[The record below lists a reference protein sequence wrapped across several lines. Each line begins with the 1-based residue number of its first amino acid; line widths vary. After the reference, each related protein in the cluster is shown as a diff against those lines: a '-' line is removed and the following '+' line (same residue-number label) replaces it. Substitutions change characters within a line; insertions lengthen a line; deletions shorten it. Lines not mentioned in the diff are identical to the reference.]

1 MTEPAGPHLVLERV
15 TDRNWRTYRDVRL
28 AALLDTPLAFGSTYA
43 AEAAFTDERWLARV
57 HSGSTTWLALRGDLP
72 VGSATSIR
80 FPEQGEDE
88 TCLVGMWVAGHA
100 RGEGVA
106 DALVARVLEDARS
119 RGLARVTLD
128 VAEHNGR
135 ARAFY
140 ARMGFRPTG
149 RQGVL
154 PHDADVVEL
163 ELAAVLRE
171 LPVNSRTG

>member
-100 RGEGVA
+100 RGSGVGE
-106 DALVARVLEDARS
+106 ALVGQVLADARS
-119 RGLARVTLD
+119 RGLSRVTLD
-128 VAEHNGR
+128 VAEANAP
-135 ARAFY
+135 ARGLY
-140 ARMGFRPTG
+140 ERMGFRLTG
-149 RQGVL
+149 QRGVL
-154 PHDADVVEL
+154 PHDATVVEL
-163 ELAAVLRE
+163 EMARE
-171 LPVNSRTG
+171 L